1 MYTKHK
7 PIRRGEKMGINK
19 AIKALYGYL
28 VEKQSSTTEKKKK
41 NLRYAKMRYLERQ

>member
-19 AIKALYGYL
+19 AIKAYGYL